1 MIRILLFL
9 ALLTAAAIGLA
20 WFADNP
26 GTVTVNWLG
35 NEAETSVFQAVIL
48 LLLAL
53 TALWLVATLILT
65 IISGPGR
72 LALRLQ
78 MRRRRKGFKALQ
90 DGIFAAGAGDS
101 ALASKCAAIANKFVP
116 NKPLTRLLRA
126 QAAQLS
132 GDRAGAQR
140 IFAGM
145 LDDPDTKLLGL
156 RGLFL
161 EAKQDGQLEAAR
173 LYVDQALR
181 LNQALPWPAT
191 ALFEF
196 QCQSADWTGAL
207 ATLGIAKANRV
218 MDRKTCD
225 RRRAVILTAL
235 AMESEERG
243 DGKATD
249 LALEAHKLAVDLVP
263 AAAIA
268 GRALAAS
275 GSTSR
280 AARILAETWR
290 QTPHPDLATAYA
302 YARPGD
308 SPRDR
313 LTRVQALAGQTPGHP
328 ESAIAIAT
336 AAVEARAWDDA
347 REALHFLLLDNP
359 PMRVCMLMARIEN
372 GENRDAG
379 RVREWLAKALRAPRD
394 PAWIADG
401 VVSDEWAALSPVTL
415 TVDAFIWDTP
425 PERMKSS
432 APEDRIFAE
441 LERLEPALE
450 EQAMDSPEVDLSIAA
465 QQPARQDDKKTT
477 NNDRSPSLDDLAVL
491 ERTPEPRR
499 QTGSEVIVIPRSRL
513 EPAPQIA
520 NTEIAEPRAVV
531 KTQAVAVRNAETV
544 TSPVAVEA
552 APVSGTLKP
561 RKTARPNIFVA
572 DRPPD
577 DPGSADMNDEDDAPT
592 PLTRYRTT
600 AKDQA

>member
-53 TALWLVATLILT
+53 TVLWLLATLIIT
-65 IISGPGR
+65 VVTGPGR
-72 LALRLQ
+72 IALRLQ

-101 ALASKCAAIANKFVP
+101 ALAAKCAAIANKFVP

-132 GDRAGAQR
+132 GDRVGAQR

-181 LNQALPWPAT
+181 LNPALPWPAT
-191 ALFEF
+191 ALFDF

-207 ATLGIAKANRV
+207 ATLGVAKAHRI

-235 AMESEERG
+235 AMESEEKG
-243 DGKATD
+243 DGKAAD
-249 LALEAHKLAVDLVP
+249 LALEAHRLAVDLVP
-263 AAAIA
+263 ASAIA
-268 GRALAAS
+268 GRALAAA
-275 GSTSR
+275 GATSR

-290 QTPHPDLATAYA
+290 HNPHPDLATAYA

-313 LTRVQALAGQTPGHP
+313 LTRVKALAGETPGHP
-328 ESAIAIAT
+328 ESAIAVAT
-336 AAVEARAWDDA
+336 AAVEARAWDEA

-401 VVSDEWAALSPVTL
+401 VASDEWAALSPVTA
-415 TVDAFIWDTP
+415 TFDAYVWETP
-425 PERMKSS
+425 PERTKSNG
-432 APEDRIFAE
+432 PEDRIFAE
-441 LERLEPALE
+441 LERLEPAFDDNVID
-450 EQAMDSPEVDLSIAA
+450 APEIDRPKAA
-465 QQPARQDDKKTT
+465 QQDSATQAKIVESELPPSKDVAISDARSGAPNQ
-477 NNDRSPSLDDLAVL
+477 P
-491 ERTPEPRR
+491 
-499 QTGSEVIVIPRSRL
+499 GSEIIVMPRSRL
-513 EPAPQIA
+513 EAVPQIA
-520 NTEIAEPRAVV
+520 NPDVSESRVLV
-531 KTQAVAVRNAETV
+531 KTQTNALRSTDLVETPAAI
-544 TSPVAVEA
+544 SPPASDV
-552 APVSGTLKP
+552 LKP
-561 RKTARPNIFVA
+561 RKKPRPNIFVA

-577 DPGSADMNDEDDAPT
+577 DPGPDEMNDGDDTPT